1 MVMLWCSF
9 QDPKVLLFAAPRR
22 VAWKGLGSEPVYQGR
37 LRGIRIIR
45 KLYSDAHLLDLSRR
59 PSDDR

>member
-22 VAWKGLGSEPVYQGR
+22 VAWKGLRSEPVYQGR
-37 LRGIRIIR
+37 LQGIRMH
-45 KLYSDAHLLDLSRR
+45 KLCSDAHLLDLSRR
-59 PSDDR
+59 PGDDR